1 MQFLILNGINIPIVM
16 NQCSRGEDKIQGV
29 SRSFGGQLRNAG
41 RGYRRTWEATA
52 LFQDFDIAD
61 GFINLIN
68 GEGHYWALGNGSTSD
83 TGMSLVPGYTARGLM
98 ASVGASTDGLTF
110 SGTGGDYW
118 SSGCLDIQL
127 DTPAFVILDFTDMFA
142 WDCQLEDDKWTAMF
156 LVLNSD
162 TSKYDP
168 LFFRSNGDIYL
179 AGVKQNYDNTY
190 TDTIKYIPVGD
201 IGYSANVRE
210 GVLYLSIE
218 FNVNENPIPLQ
229 YNSKISDMFI
239 VPYVMP
245 DYFIEQLSVGTG
257 YTSPVVAEPSVPVTG
272 EVTSIAYIQ
281 KPGSNNA
288 KTVSFKLT
296 EYLPGYKYDPDV
308 AVPVSPFN
316 LPVLRLGGSVL
327 SEGEGEPTRYPV
339 LP

>member
-52 LFQDFDIAD
+52 LFQNFDVAD

-68 GEGHYWALGNGSTSD
+68 GEGHYWSFHSGPTSD
-83 TGMSLVPGYTARGLM
+83 TGMSPVPGYLGRGIVSPLTSTAN
-98 ASVGASTDGLTF
+98 ALTF
-110 SGTGGDYW
+110 SGIDGDYW
-118 SSGCLDIQL
+118 STGGLEIFSSVG
-127 DTPAFVILDFTDMFA
+127 AFFPYPDCFA
-142 WDCQLEDDKWTAMF
+142 WDCQLEDDKWTAMLIASNGF
-156 LVLNSD
+156 G
-162 TSKYDP
+162 TFDP
-168 LFFRSNGDIYL
+168 IFFRSDGSAYV
-179 AGVKQNYDNTY
+179 AGVEESYDNTSVN
-190 TDTIKYIPVGD
+190 TIKYISAGSM
-201 IGYSANVRE
+201 GYSVRVRE
-210 GVLYLSIE
+210 GVLYLSVN
-218 FNVNENPIPLQ
+218 FNGVDITTITDL
-229 YNSKISDMFI
+229 FI

-245 DYFIEQLSVGTG
+245 TYFIEQLSITG
-257 YTSPVVAEPSVPVTG
+257 GYVTDDHPSVPVSG
-272 EVTSIAYIQ
+272 EVTSVAYMQ

-308 AVPVSPFN
+308 PNPVSPFN
-316 LPVLRLGGSVL
+316 LPILRLGGSVL
-327 SEGEGEPTRYPV
+327 SEGEGELTRYPEEA

>member
-68 GEGHYWALGNGSTSD
+68 GEGHYWALENGSTSD
-83 TGMSLVPGYTARGLM
+83 TGMSLVPGYTGRELM
-98 ASVGASTDGLTF
+98 ELATSPTDGLTF

-118 SSGCLDIQL
+118 SSGCLEVNFDAGAPSA
-127 DTPAFVILDFTDMFA
+127 TYFSDMFA
-142 WDCQLEDDKWTAMF
+142 WDCQLQDDKWTAMF
-156 LVLNSD
+156 LVYNDD
-162 TSKYDP
+162 TTEYDP
-168 LFFRSNGDIYL
+168 MFFRSDGEVYL
-179 AGVKQNYDNTY
+179 AGVKQSYDNTY
-190 TDTIKYIPVGD
+190 ISTGKSIPVGG
-201 IGYSANVRE
+201 IGYSAEVRE

-218 FNVNENPIPLQ
+218 FDFNETEL
-229 YNSKISDMFI
+229 SLTAKISDMFI

-257 YTSPVVAEPSVPVTG
+257 YTTPVVAEPSVPVTG

-316 LPVLRLGGSVL
+316 LPVLRLGGCVL